1 MGRSGVWAVR
11 IMGSK
16 FEVDGEGRRRRHPD
30 DFLSAEEADG
40 IFEGLR
46 SGARIFIGTACGEP
60 QALVGA
66 LLRHIRAHEGD
77 LFDLEILQIWG
88 LGRADFADGG
98 FGRSFRHNLLF
109 VGEGMAAAF
118 SSRRADYTPTFLS
131 AVPDLI
137 RDGTI
142 PIDLALVQTSLAD
155 ADGNVSLG
163 ISVDAVLA
171 AVEEAS
177 IVAAQAN
184 QEMPRVGGDGIVNIR
199 EFDRV
204 VRVDEPLLELVEPR
218 PPPGV
223 MDKIGRNVARI
234 IPDGAT
240 IQVGRGGVPDAALFH
255 LRDKK
260 HLGLHSELFTD
271 GAAELMR
278 SGAIDNSKKTIDA
291 GKAVASFSVGRRSTY
306 DFIDEN
312 PQVAFRTIDRTSD
325 PSVIARQR
333 GMTALNTA
341 LEIDLTGQGTAES
354 LGGRFCGGVG
364 GEAEFIRGAGM
375 AAKGRPILALPSTG
389 DGGSTSRIVPRLGP
403 GASATFHRC
412 DVRYVVTEYG
422 IADLRGKSV
431 RDRAMS
437 LIGISHPDFRPWLV
451 EEAKRLSLVY
461 QDQVYHPAL
470 YREDLE
476 AWRATGTGLSIFLRP
491 VRISDEP
498 LLKEFFYSLSDRS
511 LYRRFASA
519 RKDMP
524 HSRIQEF
531 VTVDLSRDVV
541 ILGLIFRDGREHL
554 IGFAQYNRN
563 ERDRL
568 AELAVVVRDDYQRQG
583 VGTLLHSYMTD
594 IAKKSGIA
602 GFTAEVLEDNLPA
615 LRLIEKMGF
624 ETVEAEGGAKEM
636 RLIFDA

>member
-1 MGRSGVWAVR
+1 
-11 IMGSK
+11 MGSQ

>member
-1 MGRSGVWAVR
+1 MNTDVGAEWDGWREEFPE
-11 IMGSK
+11 K
-16 FEVDGEGRRRRHPD
+16 FVSGEG
-30 DFLSAEEADG
+30 
-40 IFEGLR
+40 IFGMLH

-60 QALVGA
+60 QALVRA

-77 LFDLEILQIWG
+77 LFDLELLQIWS
-88 LGRADFADGG
+88 LGRADFADGA
-98 FGRSFRHNLLF
+98 FGKSFRHNLLF

-118 SSRRADYTPTFLS
+118 SSGRTDYTPAFLS

-142 PIDLALVQTSLAD
+142 PIDLALIQTSLPD
-155 ADGNVSLG
+155 MDGNMSLG
-163 ISVDAVLA
+163 ISVDAVSA
-171 AVEEAS
+171 AAEEAA

-184 QEMPRVGGDGIVNIR
+184 QEMPRVQGDGIVNIR
-199 EFDRV
+199 DLDRV
-204 VRVDEPLLELVEPR
+204 VRVDEPLLELVEPC
-218 PPPGV
+218 PPPEV

-234 IPDGAT
+234 VPDGAT
-240 IQVGRGGVPDAALFH
+240 IQVGRGGVPDAAVFH
-255 LRDKK
+255 LQNKK
-260 HLGLHSELFTD
+260 HLGLHTEIFTD

-278 SGAIDNSKKTIDA
+278 AGAIDNSRKTIDA
-291 GKAVASFSVGRRSTY
+291 GKAIASFCIGRRSTY

-312 PQVAFRTIDRTSD
+312 PQIVFRTIDRTSD
-325 PSVIARQR
+325 PSVISRQR
-333 GMTALNTA
+333 RMTALNTA

-364 GEAEFIRGAGM
+364 GEAEFIRGA
-375 AAKGRPILALPSTG
+375 AASPGGRSILALPSTR
-389 DGGSTSRIVPRLGP
+389 DGGSASRIVPRLGP

-437 LIGISHPDFRPWLV
+437 LIGISHPNFRSWLV

-476 AWRATGTGLSIFLRP
+476 AWRTTRTGLSIFLRP

-498 LLKEFFYSLSDRS
+498 LLKEFFYSLSDKS

-541 ILGLIFRDGREHL
+541 ILGLVFRDGREHL
-554 IGFAQYNRN
+554 IGFAQYSRN

-594 IAKKSGIA
+594 LARKSGIA

-624 ETVEAEGGAKEM
+624 EAVEAEGGAKEM
-636 RLIFDA
+636 RLIFDN

>member
-1 MGRSGVWAVR
+1 MVGKD
-11 IMGSK
+11 MGSK
-16 FEVDGEGRRRRHPD
+16 FEVDGDGWRREYQDKLVSPQ
-30 DFLSAEEADG
+30 EADS
-40 IFEGLR
+40 IFGGLR

-60 QALVGA
+60 QALVSA

-77 LFDLEILQIWG
+77 LFDLEILQIWN
-88 LGRADFADGG
+88 LGRTDYGDEP
-98 FGRSFRHNLLF
+98 FGKSFRHNSLF

-118 SSRRADYTPTFLS
+118 ASGRADYTPAFLS

-142 PIDLALVQTSLAD
+142 PIDIALVQTSLPD
-155 ADGNVSLG
+155 ADGNLSLG

-171 AVEEAS
+171 AAEEAA

-184 QEMPRVGGDGIVNIR
+184 QEMPRVRGDGIVNIR
-199 EFDRV
+199 DIDRV

-218 PPPGV
+218 PPPEV

-234 IPDGAT
+234 VADGAT
-240 IQVGRGGVPDAALFH
+240 LQVGRGGVADAALFH
-255 LRDKK
+255 LRNKK
-260 HLGLHSELFTD
+260 HLGLHTEIFTD
-271 GAAELMR
+271 GAAELMKA
-278 SGAIDNSKKTIDA
+278 GAIDNSRKTIDR
-291 GKAVASFSVGRRSTY
+291 GKAVASFCVGRRSTY

-312 PQVAFRTIDRTSD
+312 PQVVFRTIDRTSD
-325 PSVIARQR
+325 LSVISRQR

-341 LEIDLTGQGTAES
+341 LEIDLTGQATAES

-364 GEAEFIRGAGM
+364 GEAEFIRGAATAPG
-375 AAKGRPILALPSTG
+375 GRSILALPSTR
-389 DGGSTSRIVPRLGP
+389 DGGSASRIVPRLGP

-422 IADLRGKSV
+422 IADLRGRSV
-431 RDRAMS
+431 RERAMS

-461 QDQVYHPAL
+461 QDQVYHTAL

-476 AWRATGTGLSIFLRP
+476 AWMTTRTGLSIFLRP
-491 VRISDEP
+491 VKISDEP
-498 LLKEFFYSLSDRS
+498 LLKEFFYSLSDKS

-541 ILGLIFRDGREHL
+541 ILGLVFRDGREHL
-554 IGFAQYNRN
+554 IGFAQYSRN

-594 IAKKSGIA
+594 LARKSGIA

-615 LRLIEKMGF
+615 LKLIEKMGF
-624 ETVEAEGGAKEM
+624 EAVEAEGGAKEM
-636 RLIFDA
+636 RLIFED

>member
-1 MGRSGVWAVR
+1 MVS
-11 IMGSK
+11 
-16 FEVDGEGRRRRHPD
+16 EVNVEGDGFRRRFPD
-30 DFLSAEEADG
+30 KFVPMEE
-40 IFEGLR
+40 IFECLR

-66 LLRHIRAHEGD
+66 LLRHLRAHEGD
-77 LFDLEILQIWG
+77 LFDLELLQIWN
-88 LGRADFADGG
+88 LGRTDIADGA
-98 FGRSFRHNLLF
+98 FGRSFRHNSLF
-109 VGEGMAAAF
+109 LGEAAAAAF
-118 SSRRADYTPTFLS
+118 SSGRADYTPAFPS

-142 PIDLALVQTSLAD
+142 PIDLALVQTTLPD

-199 EFDRV
+199 DLDRV
-204 VRVDEPLLELVEPR
+204 VRIDEPLLEYSET
-218 PPPGV
+218 PPPCEV

-234 IPDGAT
+234 VPDGAT
-240 IQVGRGGVPDAALFH
+240 LQVGRGGVPDAALIH

-278 SGAIDNSKKTIDA
+278 SGAIDNSKKTIDR

-312 PQVAFRTIDRTSD
+312 PQVEFRTIDRTSD
-325 PSVIARQR
+325 LSVISRQR
-333 GMTALNTA
+333 RMTALNTA
-341 LEIDLTGQGTAES
+341 LEIDLTGQATAES

-364 GEAEFIRGAGM
+364 GEAEFIRGA
-375 AAKGRPILALPSTG
+375 AASSGGRSILALPSTRN
-389 DGGSTSRIVPRLGP
+389 GGSASRILPQLGP
-403 GASATFHRC
+403 GASVTFHRC
-412 DVRYVVTEYG
+412 DVWYVVTEYG

-470 YREDLE
+470 FREDLE
-476 AWRATGTGLSIFLRP
+476 AWRTTRTGLSIFLRP

-541 ILGLIFRDGREHL
+541 ILGLVFRDGREHL
-554 IGFAQYNRN
+554 IGFAQYSRN

-594 IAKKSGIA
+594 LAKRSGIA
-602 GFTAEVLEDNLPA
+602 GFTAEVLEENLPA

-624 ETVEAEGGAKEM
+624 EAAEAEGGAKEM
-636 RLIFDA
+636 RLIFDD

>member
-1 MGRSGVWAVR
+1 MVGKD
-11 IMGSK
+11 MGSK
-16 FEVDGEGRRRRHPD
+16 FEVDGDGWRREYQDKLVSPQ
-30 DFLSAEEADG
+30 EADR
-40 IFEGLR
+40 IFGGLR

-60 QALVGA
+60 QALVSA

-77 LFDLEILQIWG
+77 LFDLEILQIWN
-88 LGRADFADGG
+88 LGRTDYGDEP
-98 FGRSFRHNLLF
+98 FGKSFRHNSLF

-118 SSRRADYTPTFLS
+118 ASGRADYTPAFLS

-142 PIDLALVQTSLAD
+142 PIDIALVQTSLPD
-155 ADGNVSLG
+155 ADGNLSLG

-171 AVEEAS
+171 AAEEAA

-184 QEMPRVGGDGIVNIR
+184 QEMPRVRGDGIVNIR
-199 EFDRV
+199 DIDRV
-204 VRVDEPLLELVEPR
+204 VRADEPLLEYCET
-218 PPPGV
+218 PPHPEV

-234 IPDGAT
+234 VADGAT
-240 IQVGRGGVPDAALFH
+240 LQVGRGGIPDAALFH
-255 LRDKK
+255 LRNKI
-260 HLGLHSELFTD
+260 HMGINTELFTD

-278 SGAIDNSKKTIDA
+278 AGAIDNSRKTIDR
-291 GKAVASFSVGRRSTY
+291 GKAVASFCVGRRSTY

-312 PQVAFRTIDRTSD
+312 PQVVFRTIDRTCD
-325 PSVIARQR
+325 LSVISRQR

-341 LEIDLTGQGTAES
+341 LEIDLTGQATAES

-364 GEAEFIRGAGM
+364 GEAEFIRGAATAPG
-375 AAKGRPILALPSTG
+375 GRSILALPSTR
-389 DGGSTSRIVPRLGP
+389 DGGSASRIVPRLGP

-422 IADLRGKSV
+422 IADLRGRSV
-431 RDRAMS
+431 RERAMS

-461 QDQVYHPAL
+461 QDQVYHTAL

-476 AWRATGTGLSIFLRP
+476 AWMTTRTGLSIFLRP
-491 VRISDEP
+491 VKISDEP
-498 LLKEFFYSLSDRS
+498 LLKEFFYSLSDKS

-541 ILGLIFRDGREHL
+541 ILGLVFRDGREHL
-554 IGFAQYNRN
+554 IGFAQYSRN

-594 IAKKSGIA
+594 LARKSGIA

-615 LRLIEKMGF
+615 LKLIEKMGF
-624 ETVEAEGGAKEM
+624 EAVEAEGGAKEM
-636 RLIFDA
+636 RLIFED

>member
-1 MGRSGVWAVR
+1 
-11 IMGSK
+11 MGSK
-16 FEVDGEGRRRRHPD
+16 FEVDGDSWWRGYQDKLVSP
-30 DFLSAEEADG
+30 EEADG
-40 IFEGLR
+40 IFGGLR

-60 QALVGA
+60 QALVRA

-77 LFDLEILQIWG
+77 LFDLDILQIWN
-88 LGRADFADGG
+88 LGRTDYGDEP
-98 FGRSFRHNLLF
+98 FGKSFRHNSLF
-109 VGEGMAAAF
+109 FGEAMAAAF
-118 SSRRADYTPTFLS
+118 ASGRADYTPAFLS

-142 PIDLALVQTSLAD
+142 PIDLALVQTSLPD
-155 ADGNVSLG
+155 ADGNLSLG

-171 AVEEAS
+171 AAEEAA
-177 IVAAQAN
+177 IVAAQVN
-184 QEMPRVGGDGIVNIR
+184 QEMPRVRGDGIVNIR
-199 EFDRV
+199 DLDRV
-204 VRVDEPLLELVEPR
+204 VRVDEPLLEYSEI
-218 PPPGV
+218 PPPPEV

-234 IPDGAT
+234 VPDGAT

-278 SGAIDNSKKTIDA
+278 SGAIDNSRKTIDR
-291 GKAVASFSVGRRSTY
+291 GKAVASFCVGRRSTY

-312 PQVAFRTIDRTSD
+312 PQVVFRTIDRTSD
-325 PSVIARQR
+325 LSVISRQR

-341 LEIDLTGQGTAES
+341 LEIDLTGQATAES
-354 LGGRFCGGVG
+354 LEGRFCGGVG
-364 GEAEFIRGAGM
+364 GEAEFIRGAATAPG
-375 AAKGRPILALPSTG
+375 GRSILALPSTR
-389 DGGSTSRIVPRLGP
+389 DGGSASRIVPRLGP
-403 GASATFHRC
+403 GASTTFHRC

-422 IADLRGKSV
+422 IADLRGRSV
-431 RDRAMS
+431 RERAMS
-437 LIGISHPDFRPWLV
+437 LIGISHPDFRAQLV
-451 EEAKRLSLVY
+451 DEAKRLSLVY

-476 AWRATGTGLSIFLRP
+476 AWKTTRTGLSIFLRP

-498 LLKEFFYSLSDRS
+498 LLKEFFYSLSDES

-519 RKDMP
+519 RKDMH

-541 ILGLIFRDGREHL
+541 ILGLVFRDGREHL
-554 IGFAQYNRN
+554 IGFAQYSRN

-594 IAKKSGIA
+594 LARKSGIT

-615 LRLIEKMGF
+615 LKLIEKMGF
-624 ETVEAEGGAKEM
+624 EAVEAEGGAKEM
-636 RLIFDA
+636 RLIFED